1 MRIYSSVFVAMALLC
16 GTMAVSAQGVLIG
29 RQYDSLL
36 FQQRVSSM
44 DEFMERFNGEDLS
57 VQEDGDMLSKM
68 QRVFRVCNR
77 DVLDQDPQ
85 KWFPF
90 LTDLAQ
96 NGVRLRYTDTNWAA
110 IATCVVDVDGREDTV
125 TLTLKVERVKRSI
138 YKWAISSA
146 SGSVLTLSPLKESPL
161 FSISPANNEVNFISL
176 SDITTDNAQNI
187 LCYGSRDCRVDQTSV
202 FYALVAKGYLKIK
215 YVVDLVYRFD
225 VAKYTFFVSFFNRD
239 TFNAGWLISDFV
251 ENHAAD
257 HEK

>member
-36 FQQRVSSM
+36 FQQRISSM

-57 VQEDGDMLSKM
+57 VQEDGDMLSKL

-138 YKWAISSA
+138 YKLH
-146 SGSVLTLSPLKESPL
+146 G
-161 FSISPANNEVNFISL
+161 
-176 SDITTDNAQNI
+176 
-187 LCYGSRDCRVDQTSV
+187 
-202 FYALVAKGYLKIK
+202 
-215 YVVDLVYRFD
+215 
-225 VAKYTFFVSFFNRD
+225 
-239 TFNAGWLISDFV
+239 
-251 ENHAAD
+251 
-257 HEK
+257 